1 MSRLRSARG
10 ASGPRASTPRA
21 GGGRPGVFM
30 QAPPND
36 IYVAM
41 LGVSLGAMTLG
52 SLLLFLVYN
61 R

>member
-1 MSRLRSARG
+1 
-10 ASGPRASTPRA
+10 
-21 GGGRPGVFM
+21 M
-30 QAPPND
+30 QAAPND

-41 LGVSLGAMTLG
+41 LSVSLGAMVLG

>member
-1 MSRLRSARG
+1 
-10 ASGPRASTPRA
+10 
-21 GGGRPGVFM
+21 M
-30 QAPPND
+30 QAAPND

-41 LGVSLGAMTLG
+41 LGVSLGAMVLG

>member
-1 MSRLRSARG
+1 
-10 ASGPRASTPRA
+10 
-21 GGGRPGVFM
+21 M

-41 LGVSLGAMTLG
+41 LGVSLGAMILG
-52 SLLLFLVYN
+52 TLLLFLVYN